1 MAGGGNLA
9 LDDDVAPQCD
19 AHWLIV
25 LVLCEQHQMSAGWL
39 ASMTV
44 DHLARATCG
53 ALSAWYSSCVPADRF
68 TAERNTQHTHTT
80 TTSNRTQHRGWCELV
95 LYCIVVNLNPVTD
108 RHCTVS
114 YSTYLLYR
122 TIL

>member
-39 ASMTV
+39 VSMTV

-53 ALSAWYSSCVPADRF
+53 ALSAWYSSSVRRLTGSPP
-68 TAERNTQHTHTT
+68 AERNTQHTHTNKHRT
-80 TTSNRTQHRGWCELV
+80 HTEVGANWFSNK
-95 LYCIVVNLNPVTD
+95 
-108 RHCTVS
+108 
-114 YSTYLLYR
+114 
-122 TIL
+122 